1 MTPTPPIPPSPAAG
15 TRAIRWPTLTQQI
28 MIGFAAG
35 CLLGWLAPAFAVKTE
50 FLRDIFLNLI
60 KSLIAPLVF
69 SSVVAGIAGGG
80 SAKTVGRIG
89 LKALIYFEV
98 ATTLALGV
106 GLVVVNVVE
115 PGRGVLIQQ
124 AATGLATLPS
134 AHPATLSETMV
145 HAFPA
150 SVVASMA
157 NGDVLQTVVFAV
169 IFGLA
174 VVAAGERAQPVVTLC
189 SAVANVMFKF
199 TDIIMRFAPIGVG
212 AAIAATV
219 GRQGPGMLGHL
230 AILVGTL
237 YIALTIFIV
246 LLLGLA
252 GTLLKLP
259 IRAFWKAVRAPF
271 TLAFATASS
280 EAAMPKAMEA
290 MTEMGVPPRI
300 VGFVIPTGYS
310 FNLDGSTLYLAIASV
325 FVAQAAESSGAAHF
339 GLGQQIFLMLT
350 LMITSKGVAAVPR
363 ASLVVLIATLHSFGL
378 PAEGVAVILGVD
390 ALMDMARTSVNVL
403 GNCMASL
410 VVAKWEGEFTL
421 RPQPTETW
429 AGR

>member
-1 MTPTPPIPPSPAAG
+1 
-15 TRAIRWPTLTQQI
+15 
-28 MIGFAAG
+28 MIGFAVG
-35 CLLGWLAPAFAVKTE
+35 CLLGWLAPTFAVKTE

-89 LKALIYFEV
+89 LKALIYFEA
-98 ATTLALGV
+98 ATTLALVV

-115 PGRGVLIQQ
+115 PGKGVLIQQ
-124 AATGLATLPS
+124 AATSVAALPS
-134 AHPATLSETMV
+134 AHPATLAETLV

-189 SAVANVMFKF
+189 SAVASVMFKF
-199 TDIIMRFAPIGVG
+199 TDFIMRFAPIGVG

-230 AILVGTL
+230 ALLVGTL
-237 YIALTIFIV
+237 YLALIIFIV

-252 GTLLKLP
+252 GALLKLP

-290 MTEMGVPPRI
+290 MIELGVPPRI

-325 FVAQAAESSGAAHF
+325 FVAQAAEASGAAHF
-339 GLGQQIFLMLT
+339 GVGQQVFLMLT

-403 GNCMASL
+403 GNCMASV
-410 VVAKWEGEFTL
+410 VVAKWEGGFTPKG
-421 RPQPTETW
+421 RPSQI
-429 AGR
+429 